1 MGRICQP
8 IFLHF
13 HGKLDS
19 LLFEIHTQ
27 HLYFNNITDTDNFQR
42 MLDVAA
48 KLKPI
53 TYDPV
58 NNKYIALGAIV
69 GNAFSDGLKLK
80 K

>member
-1 MGRICQP
+1 MNAEESI
-8 IFLHF
+8 LTD
-13 HGKLDS
+13 GKIDPS
-19 LLFEIHTQ
+19 
-27 HLYFNNITDTDNFQR
+27 
-42 MLDVAA
+42 

-69 GNAFSDGLKLK
+69 GNAFSDGVQLK